1 MKLRS
6 SFKKALEL
14 SLRTGLA
21 ERARFARLPKKQQIA
36 RPNSARGKADALV
49 YRRFRRFLP
58 LLLCIAAA
66 GARLWAQTPSQEAV
80 SVDLLITGAT
90 IVTMDA
96 DRRVVEGG
104 FLAVRGDSI
113 VAIGEQAAIAF
124 PKGVAAARTIDAR
137 GKIVLPGLINGHTH
151 IPMVLMRGL
160 KDDVTLD
167 DWLRK
172 YIFPAEARNVT
183 EDYVRWGSRLALAE
197 MIRSG
202 TTTFADMYYFEDAV
216 AEETKAAGLRGF
228 LGETWLDFPSPDS
241 KNEAEMAAYT
251 EQFLK
256 KWQGDPLIH
265 AAVAPHSIYT
275 CSEKTLRDSAALA
288 RKYHAPILMHVAEM
302 QKEFVD
308 SLKTNGATPVQY
320 LDRIGLLGPDLLA
333 AHCIWLEA
341 SDMKILAERQVG
353 CVHNPSSNMM
363 LASGVAAVVDQ
374 RAAGMRVGLGTD
386 GPAGSNNDLNM
397 MEEMDLAAKLQ
408 KTSRVDPRALGAKG
422 ALEMATIEGARALH
436 MEKEIGS
443 LEAGKKADLIVLNL
457 NVPNAVPMYD
467 VYSQIVYALKA
478 SEIETVIVGGKTL
491 LKDGKVLTVDEAKAM
506 AKAKEYGKQVE
517 ASLKQ

>member
-1 MKLRS
+1 MR
-6 SFKKALEL
+6 
-14 SLRTGLA
+14 RPP
-21 ERARFARLPKKQQIA
+21 RPLPPPSK
-36 RPNSARGKADALV
+36 G
-49 YRRFRRFLP
+49 
-58 LLLCIAAA
+58 A
-66 GARLWAQTPSQEAV
+66 GTA
-80 SVDLLITGAT
+80 DLLVTGAT

-96 DRRVVEGG
+96 DRRVIEGG

-113 VAIGEQAAIAF
+113 VAIGEQVATAL
-124 PKGVAAARTIDAR
+124 PKGLTAEKAIDAR
-137 GKIVLPGLINGHTH
+137 GKIVMPGLINGHTH
-151 IPMVLMRGL
+151 IPMTLMRGL

-183 EDYVRWGSRLALAE
+183 EDYVRWGSRLGLAE

-202 TTTFADMYYFEDAV
+202 TTTFADMYYFEDAE
-216 AEETKAAGLRGF
+216 AEETKSAGLRGF
-228 LGETWLDFPSPDS
+228 LGETWIDFPDPDN

-251 EQFLK
+251 EKFLIR
-256 KWQGDPLIH
+256 WHGDPLIH
-265 AAVAPHSIYT
+265 ASVAPHSIYT

-288 RKYHAPILMHVAEM
+288 RKYHAPILIHVAEM

-308 SLKTNGATPVQY
+308 SMQTNNATPVQY
-320 LDRIGLLGPDLLA
+320 LDRIGLLGPDVLA
-333 AHCIWLEA
+333 AHCIWLDA
-341 SDMKILAERQVG
+341 ADIKILAERQTG

-363 LASGVAAVVDQ
+363 LASGVAAVVEQ

-386 GPAGSNNDLNM
+386 GPAGSNNDLNI

-408 KTSRVDPRALGAKG
+408 KTYRADPRALGAKG

-443 LEAGKKADLIVLNL
+443 LEAGKKADFIVLNL
-457 NVPNAVPMYD
+457 NVPNAVPLYD

-478 SEIETVIVGGKTL
+478 SEIETVVVGGKTL
-491 LKDGKVLTVDEAKAM
+491 LKDGKVLTVDEAKAL

>member
-1 MKLRS
+1 MKLRD
-6 SFKKALEL
+6 ALETGGFYLRIL
-14 SLRTGLA
+14 SVLLGL
-21 ERARFARLPKKQQIA
+21 
-36 RPNSARGKADALV
+36 G
-49 YRRFRRFLP
+49 
-58 LLLCIAAA
+58 AA
-66 GARLWAQTPSQEAV
+66 GARLCAQTPSKEAGTA
-80 SVDLLITGAT
+80 DLLVTGAT

-96 DRRVVEGG
+96 DRRVIEGG

-113 VAIGEQAAIAF
+113 VAIGEQVITVF
-124 PKGVAAARTIDAR
+124 PKGMTAEKTIDAR
-137 GKIVLPGLINGHTH
+137 GKIVMPGLINGHTH
-151 IPMVLMRGL
+151 IPMTLMRGL

-202 TTTFADMYYFEDAV
+202 TTTFADMYYFEEAE
-216 AEETKAAGLRGF
+216 AEETKSAGLRGF
-228 LGETWLDFPSPDS
+228 LGETWLDFPAPDN

-251 EQFLK
+251 EKFLK
-256 KWQGDPLIH
+256 KWLGDPLIH
-265 AAVAPHSIYT
+265 ASVAPHSIYT

-288 RKYHAPILMHVAEM
+288 RKYHAPILIHVAEM

-308 SLKTNGATPVQY
+308 SMKTNNATPVQY
-320 LDRIGLLGPDLLA
+320 LDRIGLLGPDVLA
-333 AHCIWLEA
+333 AHCIWLDA
-341 SDMKILAERQVG
+341 TDIKILAERQTG

-363 LASGVAAVVDQ
+363 LASGVAAVVEQ

-408 KTSRVDPRALGAKG
+408 KTYRADPRALGAKG

-443 LEAGKKADLIVLNL
+443 LEAGKKADFIVLNL
-457 NVPNAVPMYD
+457 NVPNAVPLYD

-478 SEIETVIVGGKTL
+478 SEIETVVVGGKTL
-491 LKDGKVLTVDEAKAM
+491 LRDGKVLTVDEAQAL

>member
-1 MKLRS
+1 MKLPEVLYVRI
-6 SFKKALEL
+6 L
-14 SLRTGLA
+14 S
-21 ERARFARLPKKQQIA
+21 
-36 RPNSARGKADALV
+36 
-49 YRRFRRFLP
+49 
-58 LLLCIAAA
+58 LLLCLAAA
-66 GARLWAQTPSQEAV
+66 GTRLSAQAPSKEAV
-80 SVDLLITGAT
+80 NADLLVTGAR
-90 IVTMDA
+90 IVTMNA
-96 DRRVVEGG
+96 DRRVIEDG

-113 VAIGEQAAIAF
+113 VAVGEHAAADF
-124 PKGVAAARTIDAR
+124 PKGLTAAKTIDAR
-137 GKIVLPGLINGHTH
+137 GKIVMPGLINGHTH
-151 IPMVLMRGL
+151 IPMTLMRGL

-202 TTTFADMYYFEDAV
+202 TTTFADMYYFEDAE

-228 LGETWLDFPSPDS
+228 LGETWIDFPAPDT
-241 KNEAEMAAYT
+241 KNETEMAAYT
-251 EQFLK
+251 ERFLE

-265 AAVAPHSIYT
+265 ASVAPHSIYT

-288 RKYHAPILMHVAEM
+288 RKYHAPILIHVAEM
-302 QKEFVD
+302 QKEFAD
-308 SLKTNGATPVQY
+308 SMKANGATPVQY
-320 LDRIGLLGPDLLA
+320 LDRIGVLGPDVVA
-333 AHCIWLEA
+333 AHCIWLEPA
-341 SDMKILAERQVG
+341 DMKIMAERQAG

-408 KTSRVDPRALGAKG
+408 KTYRVDPRALGAKG

-436 MEKEIGS
+436 MEKDIGS

-457 NVPNAVPMYD
+457 NAPNAVPMYD

-478 SEIETVIVGGKTL
+478 SEIETVVVGGKTL
-491 LKDGKVLTVDEAKAM
+491 LKDGKVLTVDEAKAI

>member
-1 MKLRS
+1 MKLCGTLYESVFFVRGLS
-6 SFKKALEL
+6 S
-14 SLRTGLA
+14 
-21 ERARFARLPKKQQIA
+21 
-36 RPNSARGKADALV
+36 
-49 YRRFRRFLP
+49 
-58 LLLCIAAA
+58 LLCITAAA
-66 GARLWAQTPSQEAV
+66 ATLCAQAPQKQPVA
-80 SVDLLITGAT
+80 VDLLVTGAT
-90 IVTMDA
+90 VVTMDP
-96 DRRVVEGG
+96 DRRVIEGG
-104 FLAVRGDSI
+104 FLAVRGDSV
-113 VAIGEQAAIAF
+113 VAIGEQVATMF
-124 PKGVAAARTIDAR
+124 PKGLTATKTIDAR
-137 GKIVLPGLINGHTH
+137 GKIVIPGLINGHTH

-202 TTTFADMYYFEDAV
+202 TTTFADMYYFEDAE

-228 LGETWLDFPSPDS
+228 LGETWIDFPAPDN
-241 KNEAEMAAYT
+241 KNETEMAAYT
-251 EQFLK
+251 EKFLK
-256 KWQGDPLIH
+256 KWQGDPFIH

-288 RKYHAPILMHVAEM
+288 RKYHAPILIHVAEM
-302 QKEFVD
+302 EKEFVD
-308 SLKTNGATPVQY
+308 SVKTNGATPVEY
-320 LDRIGLLGPDLLA
+320 LDRIGVLGPDVLA
-333 AHCIWLEA
+333 AHCIWLD
-341 SDMKILAERQVG
+341 STDMKIVAERQTG

-363 LASGVAAVVDQ
+363 LASGVAAVVDE

-408 KTSRVDPRALGAKG
+408 KTYRVDPRALGAKG

-443 LEAGKKADLIVLNL
+443 LEVGKKADLVMLNL
-457 NVPNAVPMYD
+457 NAPNAVPMYD

-478 SEIETVIVGGKTL
+478 SEVETVVVGGKIL
-491 LKDGKVLTVDEAKAM
+491 LKDGKLLTVDEAKAM
-506 AKAKEYGKQVE
+506 AKAREYGKKVE